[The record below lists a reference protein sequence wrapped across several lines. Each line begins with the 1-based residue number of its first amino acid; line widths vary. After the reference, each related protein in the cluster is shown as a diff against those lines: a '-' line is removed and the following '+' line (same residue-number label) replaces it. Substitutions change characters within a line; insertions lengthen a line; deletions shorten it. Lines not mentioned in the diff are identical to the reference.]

1 MGQRA
6 GADLK
11 VDPRDLQEAE
21 MPQTS
26 QMIAEYPEILL
37 HVIAE
42 LRGAFL
48 NGEKNK
54 REVIDSLVG
63 QITDPT
69 SVLMA
74 LQEITDS
81 SPDARSALDLLLAK
95 GGELREAKFSREF
108 GGIRKMGPAKLE
120 REQPWHTPE
129 SVAELLYYYG
139 LIGRG
144 FKGAGQGAHTV
155 IYIPSDVLPWL
166 PQPKPA
172 GGAQGLA
179 ATPVPP
185 PPASRMLLLDDALL
199 EDAGTLLGFLH
210 TEGLR
215 LQSNGAPDTDD
226 VDRLMARLCSAHGFV
241 SPLATPDDST
251 NMAELRL
258 ALLLHAAKR
267 LGWLRR
273 ADDDSVRLTG
283 NRVHA
288 FLEQTRSEQRFSL
301 WEAWR
306 TSPEW
311 NDLERTPGLD
321 CSAANWRNNPIQA
334 REAVLQLLG
343 GLQSGAWYSLTDVIQ
358 AIKETQPD
366 FQRPTGDYDSWPIRD
381 EFSNE
386 VLRGFDHWERVEGA
400 LLRFLL
406 NGPLYWLT
414 AVELAE
420 PSAGDDLLLAL
431 SDLGAR
437 WLGQESEL
445 PEEAGRPPIDIADDY
460 TVQLAP
466 GTPLM
471 DRFRVERFCSWQ
483 ASYPLFVYQINQRSL
498 KRAADEGVPP
508 DRILTF
514 LKARSRNVPERVT
527 AGLKRFGEQ
536 LATTA

>member
-1 MGQRA
+1 
-6 GADLK
+6 
-11 VDPRDLQEAE
+11 

-26 QMIAEYPEILL
+26 QMIADYPEVLL

-48 NGEKNK
+48 NGEKN
-54 REVIDSLVG
+54 RRSLIDSLVG

-81 SPDARSALDLLLAK
+81 SPDAKSALDLLLAE
-95 GGELREAKFSREF
+95 GGELREARFSREF
-108 GGIRKMGPAKLE
+108 GGIRQMGPAKLE

-155 IYIPSDVLPWL
+155 VYIPSDVLPWL
-166 PQPKPA
+166 PQPKSA
-172 GGAQGLA
+172 DGEQGLA

-185 PPASRMLLLDDALL
+185 PLASRMLHLDDALL

-215 LQSNGAPDTDD
+215 LQANGAPDTDD
-226 VDRLMARLCSAHGFV
+226 VDLLMARLYTAHGYV
-241 SPLATPDDST
+241 SPLAASDDSAHI
-251 NMAELRL
+251 AELRL
-258 ALLLHAAKR
+258 ALLLHAARR

-273 ADDDSVRLTG
+273 ADDDRVRLTG
-283 NRVHA
+283 NRVYA
-288 FLEQTRSEQRFSL
+288 FLEQTRSEQRFTL

-306 TSPEW
+306 SSPDW

-321 CSAANWRNNPIQA
+321 CSAGNWRNNPLQA

-343 GLQSGAWYSLTDVIQ
+343 HLQSDTWYSQTDVIK

-366 FQRPTGDYDSWPIRD
+366 FQRPTGDFDSWPIRD
-381 EFSNE
+381 QNSNE
-386 VLRGFDHWERVEGA
+386 FLRGFDHWERVEGA

-406 NGPLYWLT
+406 NGPLYWFA

-420 PSAGDDLLLAL
+420 PSAGDDLLMSL
-431 SDLGAR
+431 SRLGAR
-437 WLGQESEL
+437 WLGQDTEAQ
-445 PEEAGRPPIDIADDY
+445 EEAGRPPIDVAEDF

-471 DRFRVERFCSWQ
+471 DRFRVDRFCSWQ
-483 ASYPLFVYQINQRSL
+483 ASYPRFTYQINQRSL

-508 DRILTF
+508 DRILAF
-514 LKARSRNVPERVT
+514 LKSRARDMPQRVT
-527 AGLKRFGEQ
+527 AGLQRFGEQ
-536 LATTA
+536 LAAAE

>member
-1 MGQRA
+1 MT
-6 GADLK
+6 
-11 VDPRDLQEAE
+11 VDKRDMQGTE

-26 QMIAEYPEILL
+26 QMIADYPEILL

-48 NGEKNK
+48 NGENNK
-54 REVIDSLVG
+54 RAMIDSLVG

-74 LQEITDS
+74 LQEITES
-81 SPDARSALDLLLAK
+81 SPDARSALDLLLAE
-95 GGELREAKFSREF
+95 GGELREAKFSRQF
-108 GGIRKMGPAKLE
+108 GGIRQMGPAKLE

-155 IYIPSDVLPWL
+155 IYVPSDVLPWL
-166 PQPKPA
+166 PQPKSA
-172 GGAQGLA
+172 DGEQGLA
-179 ATPVPP
+179 VTPVPP
-185 PPASRMLLLDDALL
+185 PPTSRMLRLDDALL
-199 EDAGTLLGFLH
+199 EDTGTLLGFLH

-215 LQSNGAPDTDD
+215 LQTNGAPDTED
-226 VDRLMARLCSAHGFV
+226 VDRLMVRLYSAHGYV
-241 SPLATPDDST
+241 SPLATSDEST
-251 NMAELRL
+251 NLAELRL
-258 ALLLHAAKR
+258 GLLLHAAKR

-273 ADDDSVRLTG
+273 ADDDCVRLTG

-288 FLEQTRSEQRFSL
+288 FLEQTRSEQRFTL

-321 CSAANWRNNPIQA
+321 CSAGNWRNNPLQT

-343 GLQSGAWYSLTDVIQ
+343 RLQAGAWYSQADVIN

-381 EFSNE
+381 GISNE

-420 PSAGDDLLLAL
+420 PSAGDDLLLSL
-431 SDLGAR
+431 SGLGAR
-437 WLGQESEL
+437 WLGQEGEV
-445 PEEAGRPPIDIADDY
+445 PEETGRPPIDVAEDF

-466 GTPLM
+466 STPLM
-471 DRFRVERFCSWQ
+471 DRFRVERFSSWQ
-483 ASYPLFVYQINQRSL
+483 ASYPRFVYQINQRSL
-498 KRAADEGVPP
+498 KRAAEEGVPP
-508 DRILTF
+508 DRILAF
-514 LKARSRNVPERVT
+514 LRARARTMPERVA

-536 LATTA
+536 LEAAV